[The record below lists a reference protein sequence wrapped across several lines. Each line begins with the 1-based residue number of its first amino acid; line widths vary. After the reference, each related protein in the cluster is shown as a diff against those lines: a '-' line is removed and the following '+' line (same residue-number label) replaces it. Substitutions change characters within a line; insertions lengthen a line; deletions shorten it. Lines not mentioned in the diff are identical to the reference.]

1 MNPLKRDTNSE
12 LEVAI
17 DDEGFV
23 LSVHWISWTRSAQTK
38 SDRVVSLP
46 LHSTILEAV
55 LDYLYEDHT
64 AKVLSLSLSL
74 SLSPTRWFWL
84 ASFSFGTPSRS
95 TNIVL
100 LALLQSRSGQHL

>member
-1 MNPLKRDTNSE
+1 M
-12 LEVAI
+12 AI

-74 SLSPTRWFWL
+74 THTVVLACLVFFWNAFQIDQHCPFGPIAVPFGATSLI
-84 ASFSFGTPSRS
+84 
-95 TNIVL
+95 N
-100 LALLQSRSGQHL
+100 